1 MHDRISFH
9 FLFSNKRRH
18 DDDPTTPH
26 FSTTTNKFQNMR
38 KYYRNTPKYIKNR
51 TRFVMHK
58 IKNIFHKIEVESKA
72 PKEPPYPWSLE
83 KHYKISKKIL
93 GTGSFGVVK
102 ECTDKRTGINYALKI
117 INKRDIKGKEQMLTT
132 ELDVLKKVN
141 HPHIVTLHDL
151 FETNKA
157 VYIITDLASGGEL
170 FYQLLL
176 KGSYTEKDAANLVQ
190 QILKGVEYLHDHEIV
205 HRDLKPENLLFSDK
219 SENSNLMITD
229 FGLSKILRNDNDI
242 LMTACG
248 TPGYVAPEVL
258 RQTGH
263 GKPVDIWSV
272 GVIMY
277 TLLCGYTPFWGEDQQ
292 SLFDSILKGVYH
304 FEDEYWSNI
313 SDYAQDLIDKMLAYD
328 ADKRITAKEALKHPW
343 FHMAHTVDN
352 FDLLNNVRTNFPARS
367 TFKKAIN
374 VVQGITRLRMSN
386 VRSHDDSNYSL
397 SSNVNYGLTGLS
409 KHDNIDISDISNL
422 DLQLTSMSRND
433 TFSSDKIIGVL
444 SPTTSSSL
452 PTINSDDSILI
463 DKDWYSKNKV
473 IPV

>member
-1 MHDRISFH
+1 MLSKPNKIMHDRISFH

-117 INKRDIKGKEQMLTT
+117 INTRDIKGKEQMLTT

-190 QILKGVEYLHDHEIV
+190 QILK
-205 HRDLKPENLLFSDK
+205 
-219 SENSNLMITD
+219 
-229 FGLSKILRNDNDI
+229 
-242 LMTACG
+242 ACG